1 MLETWVELENNC
13 TENDIAIAQLL
24 QKQEYNRR
32 KRKEGIGILG
42 LYELLMKELR
52 TKICLFLNSVRVE
65 LEPAMFREML
75 ARLGPRITKE
85 DT

>member
-1 MLETWVELENNC
+1 MAVAE
-13 TENDIAIAQLL
+13 LL
-24 QKQEYNRR
+24 QNQEYNRR
-32 KRKEGIGILG
+32 KRKEGIGILNQ
-42 LYELLMKELR
+42 YELLMKELGDEDVPVF
-52 TKICLFLNSVRVE
+52 KNFVRVE